1 MTTQFE
7 IPKELLMQADF
18 NNTVSGG
25 MVDNKLYASR
35 DEKGYSL
42 TLTTPSIDKNKI
54 HVTVANQRFMIYYM
68 IDVLEGD
75 AQMPYFLV
83 NLPVL
88 PDIDVNRITA
98 RYENNALLVRAPF
111 SDWAKGI
118 SKDIS
123 LDV

>member
-1 MTTQFE
+1 MTSKIE

-18 NNTVSGG
+18 HNTISGG
-25 MVDNKLYASR
+25 MIDNKLYASR
-35 DEKGYSL
+35 DSKGYNLAISI
-42 TLTTPSIDKNKI
+42 PSIDKDKI
-54 HVTVANQRFMIYYM
+54 HVSIANQRFMIYYM

-83 NLPVL
+83 NLPLL
-88 PDIDVNRITA
+88 PDVDIQRITA
-98 RYENNALLVRAPF
+98 RYENNKLHVRAPY